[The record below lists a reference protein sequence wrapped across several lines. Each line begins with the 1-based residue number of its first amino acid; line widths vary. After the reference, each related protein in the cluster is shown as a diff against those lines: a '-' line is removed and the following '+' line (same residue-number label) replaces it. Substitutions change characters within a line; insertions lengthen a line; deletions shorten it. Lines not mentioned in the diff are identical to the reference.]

1 MADTEVEDNDVNKLS
16 TFEDVLGLVG
26 TTGCYNLLVLV
37 ACSAGETINMEKTK
51 CQIKV
56 YWQICWRLFS

>member
-56 YWQICWRLFS
+56 Y